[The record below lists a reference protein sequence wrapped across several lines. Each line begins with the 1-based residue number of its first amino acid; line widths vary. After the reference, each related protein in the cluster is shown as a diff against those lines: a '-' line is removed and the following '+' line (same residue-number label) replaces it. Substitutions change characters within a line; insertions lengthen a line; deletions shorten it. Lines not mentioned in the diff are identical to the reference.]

1 MGIIAAQKAHHVYGI
16 EIIKNAIL
24 DNLEN
29 KKLNK
34 CYNVDAFLGSAEK
47 ILNKISLEFETI
59 IIDPPRKGLDQQALN
74 IILNSQAKQ
83 IIYISCDPM
92 TLVRDLKKL
101 TLKYNLEKYYLL
113 DMFSYTYH
121 VESFCLLKLK

>member
-1 MGIIAAQKAHHVYGI
+1 
-16 EIIKNAIL
+16 
-24 DNLEN
+24 
-29 KKLNK
+29 
-34 CYNVDAFLGSAEK
+34 
-47 ILNKISLEFETI
+47 
-59 IIDPPRKGLDQQALN
+59 
-74 IILNSQAKQ
+74 
-83 IIYISCDPM
+83 M